1 MRSFL
6 TYGILLGL
14 AVVFI
19 AAAINDKQLRAY
31 LQLNHPRTWQKFGF
45 PDETFETADPR
56 NEHHVVAAQLNFF
69 ASVRS
74 GELRRLGDAQLDALL
89 SRRSLLLRLSGAL
102 FLACVGAIFF

>member
-6 TYGILLGL
+6 TYGILLTL
-14 AVVFI
+14 ASVFI
-19 AAAINDKQLRAY
+19 ACAVNDKRIRSH
-31 LQLNHPRTWQKFGF
+31 LQVNHPRTWKKFGF
-45 PDETFETADPR
+45 PDEAFETADPR

-89 SRRSLLLRLSGAL
+89 SRRSLLLRLFVVL
-102 FLACVGAIFF
+102 FLACVVNIFL